1 MRYAAL
7 LLLAGC
13 SHAPE
18 AWPIP
23 TGWKHEL
30 IAFPLD
36 FAPQLPHR
44 GVEEIR
50 FPPGF
55 LDQKSPN
62 HWSYAFVWRLDNP
75 AVMDANG
82 LAGELTA
89 YFRGLCTAVDGDKHR
104 FDPEQIAATAAPN
117 GGAFDLRVHLF
128 DAFGD
133 GSAVDLVGHA
143 GRRPCGDGS
152 LWTLVLA
159 PAGSA
164 ITGQLDELA
173 GQAACGQSP
182 QK

>member
-1 MRYAAL
+1 VRYAVL
-7 LLLAGC
+7 VILVGC

-18 AWPIP
+18 SWPVP
-23 TGWKHEL
+23 QGWKHEL

-75 AVMDANG
+75 AVLDANG
-82 LAGELTA
+82 LAGELTT
-89 YFRGLCTAVDGDKHR
+89 YFRGLCVEVDGDKHR
-104 FDPEQIAATAAPN
+104 FDPNQIAATATPN
-117 GGAFDLRVHLF
+117 GGAFDVAVHLF

-133 GSAVDLVGHA
+133 ASPVDLVGHA

-159 PAGSA
+159 PKSSP
-164 ITGQLDELA
+164 ITGQLYELA

-182 QK
+182 QR